1 MDRSSDWLR
10 QAERDL
16 ESARLILGGGFYEW
30 ACFISQQAAEKA
42 AKALCES
49 HKVMTRTHQLARLFQ
64 AVKGLEEIPDDLYE
78 KAATLD
84 RYYIPTR
91 YPNGFESGAPME
103 YFFQKDAQ
111 EAISYA
117 TEIIEFCSHKITEQ
131 GNADTEAK
139 D

>member
-1 MDRSSDWLR
+1 MDRSGDWLR

-16 ESARLILGGGFYEW
+16 KSAKLILRGGFYEW

-49 HKVMTRTHQLARLFQ
+49 HKVMTRTYQLARLFQ

-91 YPNGFESGAPME
+91 YLNGFESGAPME

-111 EAISYA
+111 EAMSYA
-117 TEIIEFCSHKITEQ
+117 AEIIRFRSHKI
-131 GNADTEAK
+131 AD
-139 D
+139 